1 MKEAG
6 DFQYNGIP
14 IFNVGFSD
22 FYMIYECLQENKRI
36 LSKNIL
42 NESLHDHYKKSRE
55 NEFGICY
62 SGVILD
68 MRDFRTPS

>member
-1 MKEAG
+1 MKHAG

-14 IFNVGFSD
+14 IFNVGFDD
-22 FYMIYECLQENKRI
+22 FYMIYECLQYNKRI

-42 NESLHDHYKKSRE
+42 NESLQAHYKKSRE

-62 SGVILD
+62 NGVILD
-68 MRDFRTPS
+68 MRDFKR

>member
-1 MKEAG
+1 MKLEG

-14 IFNVGFSD
+14 VFNVGFDD
-22 FYMIYECLQENKRI
+22 FYMIYEALQNNKRI

-42 NESLHDHYKKSRE
+42 NESLQSHYKKSRE

-62 SGVILD
+62 RGVILD
-68 MRDFRTPS
+68 MRDFRK